1 MGGAKPLL
9 AAIFVDT
16 VTRAD
21 PVWLTGC
28 KATEGGATAGQSL
41 QVSSLCHQFMW
52 QWSLLRHRCLQ
63 DLHAWVPW
71 CSLGHQDQQGWLG
84 VLHGLMSLVAS
95 VSPPLPL
102 QSAEGAHL
110 SWEPPANSAG
120 TITEYSVYL
129 GLKPQPGAQPGTMA
143 FARVYCGPGSSCV
156 VSHHQ
161 LASAHVDTTS
171 KPAIIFRIAAKNDK
185 G

>member
-1 MGGAKPLL
+1 M
-9 AAIFVDT
+9 V
-16 VTRAD
+16 
-21 PVWLTGC
+21 
-28 KATEGGATAGQSL
+28 ATA
-41 QVSSLCHQFMW
+41 V
-52 QWSLLRHRCLQ
+52 R
-63 DLHAWVPW
+63 
-71 CSLGHQDQQGWLG
+71 LGSAT
-84 VLHGLMSLVAS
+84 VLH
-95 VSPPLPL
+95 PPL